1 MTQVDLNQQAN
12 RRETILFGLIILVLL
27 VLFLRMVYGP
37 QAARLDEAKTKY
49 QSLTFEKDALE
60 KFSHAT
66 PVISRRDTL
75 TRRGIK
81 MKILY
86 GEVTSVYQ
94 DVTSL
99 LDALTAPSFL
109 SGVTIKKLSY
119 QPEVLDK
126 GFGRT
131 DFSMDLLGSFPDVI
145 QYLDRLE
152 QFPALFNLESLSFKT
167 AEGQSRELQINLQGR
182 VYKMGV
188 SSSET
193 QPIHIE
199 GAGRS
204 GGAS

>member
-1 MTQVDLNQQAN
+1 MTKIDLNQQAN
-12 RRETILFGLIILVLL
+12 RRETILFSLIILVAL
-27 VLFLRMVYGP
+27 VLFSRVVYSP
-37 QAARLDEAKTKY
+37 QAARLNEAKTQY
-49 QSLTFEKDALE
+49 QSLAFEKDALE

-66 PVISRRDTL
+66 PVISKRDTL

-86 GEVTSVYQ
+86 GEVISVYQ

-99 LDALTAPSFL
+99 LDALTEHTFL
-109 SGVTIKKLSY
+109 SGVTIQKLSY

-131 DFSMDLLGSFPDVI
+131 DFSMDLLGSFPEVI

-152 QFPALFNLESLSFKT
+152 QFPALFNLEGLSFKT
-167 AEGQSRELQINLQGR
+167 AEGQSQELQINLQGR

-188 SSSET
+188 SSPET
-193 QPIHIE
+193 QVLP
-199 GAGRS
+199 S
-204 GGAS
+204 GGQS